1 MSTITDRVKTTLREL
16 KFPPLQGGPT
26 KDDIIE
32 LLEAVLDYDDPE
44 ESETIREL
52 RDDIEDLYNG
62 INQAIYDLESL
73 LEDISELDG
82 IIEDLR
88 RL

>member
-1 MSTITDRVKTTLREL
+1 MSTIYDRVETTIREL

-26 KDDIIE
+26 KDDIID
-32 LLEAVLDYDDPE
+32 LLEAVLTNYDDPE
-44 ESETIREL
+44 ESEKIRDL
-52 RDDIEDLYNG
+52 QDDIDELYTG
-62 INQAIYDLESL
+62 INQAVDEQES

-82 IIEDLR
+82 IIDDLR

>member
-62 INQAIYDLESL
+62 INQAIDDLES

-82 IIEDLR
+82 IIEDLI

>member
-1 MSTITDRVKTTLREL
+1 MYTIYDRVKTTLREL

-62 INQAIYDLESL
+62 INQAIDELES